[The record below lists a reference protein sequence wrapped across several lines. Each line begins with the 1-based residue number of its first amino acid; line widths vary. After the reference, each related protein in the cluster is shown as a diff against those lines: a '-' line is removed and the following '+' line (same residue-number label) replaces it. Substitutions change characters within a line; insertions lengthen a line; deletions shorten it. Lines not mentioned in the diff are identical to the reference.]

1 VWRQC
6 RAEERG
12 TVHGRT
18 AGGAGTVGRSVQ
30 ESRCR
35 PNGGD
40 GPGCTSSAADVPWSG
55 SAQCHGVS
63 AGGEPYTSARKEQAV
78 YWGLS
83 FSTLILIAIAV
94 VPIRAQQHR
103 INEQRK
109 DFLDAQIK
117 EYQKHELKRED
128 LIKKIDDYKEKYR
141 LLNEM
146 ASANERTTWLVPL
159 SILCKAVPAGVTLGD
174 IATIDFAGKSTTGGR
189 TGGMGG
195 FAALSGR
202 ASAGGAGL
210 SGLSSGGFRGLSGR
224 RDEGGG
230 RRPMGGGARVGG
242 SKPNGFSVIAYAE
255 TLRQIQE
262 FKEALESATGVT
274 EVVLYTEQINR
285 VDRNSL
291 RGTGGAA
298 GVGGY
303 GGFSGSSRS
312 EERGGLFGGGRG
324 RGFAGL
330 SGMMGSRGRGG
341 GSGFQGTQYQNPQL
355 VEENLIYQFR
365 VDIKL

>member
-1 VWRQC
+1 LEVPVRLADPFKNLGAAPTAATAQAVPHLLPTC
-6 RAEERG
+6 LGLALRNVMACPLEVNLIPPRVVKAEK
-12 TVHGRT
+12 
-18 AGGAGTVGRSVQ
+18 
-30 ESRCR
+30 
-35 PNGGD
+35 
-40 GPGCTSSAADVPWSG
+40 
-55 SAQCHGVS
+55 
-63 AGGEPYTSARKEQAV
+63 RKEQAV

-83 FSTLILIAIAV
+83 FATLVLIAVAV
-94 VPIRAQQHR
+94 VPIRAGQHR

-146 ASANERTTWLVPL
+146 AGVNERTTWLVPL
-159 SILCKAVPAGVTLGD
+159 SRLCKAVPAGVTLGD
-174 IATIDFAGKSTTGGR
+174 IATIEFAGKSATGGR
-189 TGGMGG
+189 TQGGGG
-195 FAALSGR
+195 GLAALSGR
-202 ASAGGAGL
+202 LSGGGAAGL
-210 SGLSSGGFRGLSGR
+210 SGLSSGAFSGLSSR

-230 RRPMGGGARVGG
+230 RRSMGTGARVSG
-242 SKPNGFSVIAYAE
+242 SKPNGLSIVAYAE

-262 FKEALESATGVT
+262 FKEALEGMAGVA

-312 EERGGLFGGGRG
+312 EERRGGLFGGG

-330 SGMMGSRGRGG
+330 SGMTGSRGRMG
-341 GSGFQGTQYQNPQL
+341 GSGFRGTQYQNPQL
-355 VEENLIYQFR
+355 VEENLIFQFR
-365 VDIKL
+365 IDIKL